1 MACYLGKVT
10 NLLKTDE
17 CSANPSVVAHRNAGS
32 SENCSPVLPRIDL
45 LRRMRQCVP
54 VLRQPLPFKA
64 EEACK
69 LAVCLSDGV

>member
-32 SENCSPVLPRIDL
+32 SENFSGTAQD
-45 LRRMRQCVP
+45 
-54 VLRQPLPFKA
+54 
-64 EEACK
+64 
-69 LAVCLSDGV
+69 